1 MLPIVIL
8 KVSNDYVCVVNASA
22 KLINP
27 LVSAMKQL
35 DSWRLNV
42 DRDFRQ
48 VHILSNNVQM
58 GTAVSMSRARY
69 ANASLKLPLCR
80 SRSSRKPV

>member
-1 MLPIVIL
+1 MLPIFIL
-8 KVSNDYVCVVNASA
+8 KVSKDHVCVVNASNKLSYSLVPA
-22 KLINP
+22 K
-27 LVSAMKQL
+27 KQL

-58 GTAVSMSRARY
+58 GTAVSMSFARY
-69 ANASLKLPLCR
+69 ANVSLRLPLCR
-80 SRSSRKPV
+80 SQSSHKPV